1 MRYAWLGLLTTASI
15 GLMAI
20 VGSASA
26 EVVATPDGHYYR
38 LVPVKTPA
46 SGTAPEMVN
55 VIPEQATASV
65 APVSNCRLIYFGSG
79 GQYQPQYTTVCGA
92 P

>member
-1 MRYAWLGLLTTASI
+1 MRSRRLALLTTASI
-15 GLMAI
+15 GLMTI

-26 EVVATPDGHYYR
+26 QVVATPDGHYYR
-38 LVPVKTPA
+38 MVPVKRPA
-46 SGTAPEMVN
+46 SGTAPEMIN
-55 VIPEQATASV
+55 VIPDQAIASV
-65 APVSNCRLIYFGSG
+65 APVSNCRLVNFGAG